1 MGTPEPEVA
10 YAEVFNGR
18 SSSCNHNDFKPF
30 SEVIKIETEFSTS
43 KCVKQEY
50 LVLLKNRFFL
60 LRVFF
65 IVFFFCFFLIFSYV
79 VDHYS

>member
-18 SSSCNHNDFKPF
+18 SSSCNHNDFKPL
-30 SEVIKIETEFSTS
+30 SEIIKIETEFSTS

-50 LVLLKNRFFL
+50 LVLLKNLFFL

-65 IVFFFCFFLIFSYV
+65 IVFFLFLFDFFLCC
-79 VDHYS
+79 